1 VPPIP
6 EEVWTALSEEWMAVV
21 GGFDTIAA
29 YRPRQRSRS
38 GHGILLIRDG
48 APQAFVKLR
57 TGATADLTGEHEAL
71 ARVSTVGVSGFR
83 CPRPLRLGRYDEW
96 GYLAMSA
103 LPPVLGR
110 VPADPPLGALTEEIS
125 NALGDLPGG
134 ETVPGHWRPMHGDF
148 TPWNLRSSPGGQLT
162 LVDWE
167 EVGWGPPG
175 ADEVLYRAVSGAL
188 ARRPVTG
195 LAGAVEAV
203 DFWTERV
210 ADRLAAGGDEDRAF
224 GQRLLEVLGGA
235 RRDRS
240 DV

>member
-1 VPPIP
+1 
-6 EEVWTALSEEWMAVV
+6 
-21 GGFDTIAA
+21 
-29 YRPRQRSRS
+29 
-38 GHGILLIRDG
+38 
-48 APQAFVKLR
+48 
-57 TGATADLTGEHEAL
+57 
-71 ARVSTVGVSGFR
+71 
-83 CPRPLRLGRYDEW
+83 
-96 GYLAMSA
+96 
-103 LPPVLGR
+103 
-110 VPADPPLGALTEEIS
+110 
-125 NALGDLPGG
+125 
-134 ETVPGHWRPMHGDF
+134 MHGDF

-167 EVGWGPPG
+167 EAGWGPPG

-188 ARRPVTG
+188 TRRPVTG
-195 LAGAVEAV
+195 LGGAVEAV